1 VRRLLPCSCGL
12 PRAII
17 LGCSESDRIDVATSV
32 KLLPNI
38 KAALDKAAKA
48 DKRSVSSLLQKIIS
62 DWLEA
67 HGFLK

>member
-1 VRRLLPCSCGL
+1 M
-12 PRAII
+12 
-17 LGCSESDRIDVATSV
+17 DVATSV